1 MARLKNSYINVDIL
15 FADEFCKD
23 RLNWSYDLREEIDI
37 LQNPIEH
44 NVKIYKSDDLKPI
57 KYICFIGLPF
67 KCRSA
72 IISHT
77 AIGQGIYS

>member
-15 FADEFCKD
+15 FADEFCQD

-77 AIGQGIYS
+77 AIGQGIDS